1 MSYVP
6 PPLPPCRRVQ
16 ATLHK
21 GSVLDV
27 VIAGGED
34 VPDDD
39 FEALVGALKAQ
50 GITGVARIKVV
61 GLVEPE

>member
-1 MSYVP
+1 
-6 PPLPPCRRVQ
+6 
-16 ATLHK
+16 
-21 GSVLDV
+21 V
-27 VIAGGED
+27 VILGGED

-39 FEALVGALKAQ
+39 FEGLVAALKAQ